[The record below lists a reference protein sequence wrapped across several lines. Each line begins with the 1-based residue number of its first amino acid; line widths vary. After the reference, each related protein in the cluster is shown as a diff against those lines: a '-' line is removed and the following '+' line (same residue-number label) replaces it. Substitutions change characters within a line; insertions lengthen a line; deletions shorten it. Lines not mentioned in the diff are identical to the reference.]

1 MFTIDKETEEIM
13 MQMFIAKQQFLG
25 SSEISAELQ
34 ELAGPQFFPSW
45 GPNSVTFNA
54 EPECCPCYIL
64 DEGSCDEMVEP
75 RPTHRRQAKKPK
87 RTLRDAIKESIRTS
101 KSEQDE
107 SNQKSQTTKTDT
119 DRKPTKK
126 KVKNQGKAKTFK
138 RKTKKPGRV

>member
-13 MQMFIAKQQFLG
+13 MQMFLAKQQFMGL
-25 SSEISAELQ
+25 SDISTELQ
-34 ELAGPQFFPSW
+34 ELVGPQFLPSW
-45 GPNSVTFNA
+45 GLNSVTFNV
-54 EPECCPCYIL
+54 EPESCLL
-64 DEGSCDEMVEP
+64 DDENSEEMVEP
-75 RPTHRRQAKKPK
+75 KPTRRRRAKKPN

-119 DRKPTKK
+119 DKKPTKK